1 MIGFTSNHQSSII
14 NHYHMTE
21 LTLTLTIM
29 AHGGAAMGR
38 DDNGRPIF
46 VPYTI
51 PGETVRARLTNEK
64 RHYAR
69 AELLEIIEP
78 SPDRIEPRCPH
89 FGVCGGC
96 HFQHMIYEA
105 QLQVKRTVVIDQLQR
120 IGGFDEVNVHSVQPN
135 PFPWGYRMDTSLSP
149 VPGGG
154 LGYWSPQKRE
164 VIAIET
170 CPIIHPRLQE
180 LWQDVDLDLPGLRKL
195 TLRMGDDEALLAAL
209 EVNDI
214 EPPELEADFPVSV
227 AIVLPDQ
234 TAASLVGDNYIVQ
247 QVKGRDFR
255 VSPGC
260 FFQPSPAAAALLV
273 EAVLAFANLS
283 GVEAVVELYSGVGM
297 LTAFLA
303 ETGAAVTAVELN
315 PDAVADTAVNLNDFD
330 NVTLYEGLVEE
341 IVPLLAAQP
350 ALLVIDPPDGGL
362 PPAVTESIIQL
373 APARLIYVSAD
384 LPALARD
391 GKKLAQAGYQ
401 LVEVQPIDMTPQ
413 SFQID
418 TVSLWRLVG

>member
-1 MIGFTSNHQSSII
+1 
-14 NHYHMTE
+14 MTD
-21 LTLTLTIM
+21 LTLTLSIM

-38 DDNGRPIF
+38 DENGRPIF

-51 PGETVRARLTNEK
+51 PGETVRARLTDEK

-69 AELLEIIEP
+69 AGLLEIIEP
-78 SPDRIEPRCPH
+78 SPDRVEPRCPH

-96 HFQHMIYEA
+96 HFQHMTYEA
-105 QLQVKRTVVIDQLQR
+105 QLRTKRTVVTDQLQR
-120 IGGFDEVNVHSVQPN
+120 IGGFDGVNVRPVMPN
-135 PFPWGYRMDTSLSP
+135 PAPWGYRMDASLSP

-195 TLRMGDDEALLAAL
+195 TLRIGDDEALLAAL
-209 EVNDI
+209 EVNDA

-260 FFQPSPAAAALLV
+260 FFQSSPAAAGLLV
-273 EAVLAFANLS
+273 DTVLTFANLNGAES
-283 GVEAVVELYSGVGM
+283 VVELYSGVGM

-315 PDAVADTAVNLNDFD
+315 PDAVADTAVNLNDCD

-341 IVPLLAAQP
+341 ILPLLDTQP
-350 ALLVIDPPDGGL
+350 ALLVVDPPDGGL
-362 PPAVTESIIQL
+362 SPAVIDSITRL
-373 APARLIYVSAD
+373 SPARLVYVSAD

-391 GKKLAQAGYQ
+391 GKRLAHIGYR
-401 LVEVQPIDMTPQ
+401 LTAVQPIDMTPQ

-418 TVSLWRLVG
+418 TVSLWRFVG